1 MMKKREDEMATAKPV
16 QLLLIG
22 AGTVGGAVIAQA
34 LANHDMWVER
44 LGLDIRIGAV
54 ARRGGVTIAK
64 GAAGLSETELT
75 QIAARGPMDVQAA
88 PAEDALKALAERGS
102 VIVVDAAAGDATAAV
117 DVAALAA
124 GHGVALSNKAPL
136 ALPHGDPRTKALWQE
151 ADVNGR
157 LRYEAT
163 VGAGLPV
170 ISTLRALLDTGD
182 DVLEITG
189 ALSGTMGAIFSDVTA
204 GKRFSDAVRDARA
217 HGYTEPDPRDD
228 LSGLDIA
235 RKALILARTMG
246 RTVDLTDV
254 SVESL
259 VPEDLRDVPV
269 DEFLDRL
276 DQSDAEIGQLGRTAA
291 ETGASLKFVAHVP
304 AEGEI
309 TVGLRNV
316 PVSTVL
322 GALQGPENIVSF
334 RTARYDAYPTVISG
348 PGAGAEVTAAGVLG
362 DVLALAAV
370 V

>member
-1 MMKKREDEMATAKPV
+1 MGTKTVKPV
-16 QLLLIG
+16 QLLLLG
-22 AGTVGGAVIAQA
+22 AGTVGGAVITQV
-34 LANHDMWVER
+34 LANRESWAEH
-44 LGLDIRIGAV
+44 LDLDVRIGAV
-54 ARRGGVTIAK
+54 ARTGGVTIA
-64 GAAGLSETELT
+64 GTSDGLGQAELE
-75 QIAARGPMDVQAA
+75 QIAARTRLDAQATSLS
-88 PAEDALKALAERGS
+88 DALNTLAGWGS
-102 VIVVDAAAGDATAAV
+102 VIVVDAAAGEATAEIDA
-117 DVAALAA
+117 AALAA
-124 GHGVALSNKAPL
+124 GHGVVLSNKAPL
-136 ALPHGDPRTKALWQE
+136 ALPWDDSRAKTLWHD
-151 ADVNGR
+151 ATATGR

-163 VGAGLPV
+163 CGAGLPV

-182 DVLEITG
+182 AVLEITG

-204 GKRFSDAVRDARA
+204 GKPFSRAVRDAKA
-217 HGYTEPDPRDD
+217 HSYTEPDPRDD

-246 RTVDLTDV
+246 REIDLAEI

-259 VPEDLRDVPV
+259 VPPELADVSV

-276 DQSDAEIGQLGRTAA
+276 DRADAEIGQLGRTAA

-304 AEGEI
+304 ADGEI

-348 PGAGAEVTAAGVLG
+348 PGAGAEVTAAGVIG
-362 DVLALAAV
+362 DILSLARAM
-370 V
+370 